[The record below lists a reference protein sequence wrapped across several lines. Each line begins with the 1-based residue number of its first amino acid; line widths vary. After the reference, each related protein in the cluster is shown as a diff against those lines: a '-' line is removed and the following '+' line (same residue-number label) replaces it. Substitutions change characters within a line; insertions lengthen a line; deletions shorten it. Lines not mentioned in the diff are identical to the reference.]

1 MRSFSRKGILVLA
14 LLCVGLLRAEAFQSL
29 SLVQRGLHFDNSI
42 VYSRP
47 TPLVVFAEKEDPFA
61 DTNVVAGDLAIIM
74 NNAFGFDFYVIS
86 RHSTQ
91 GQGVFAWFSNFFMHS
106 QESLNHAAAIS
117 ICWLTACAA
126 VYTYEKEQTDEPQA
140 IKSVDEDDT
149 ELVAAKK
156 AAVTVAAMIPLAAM
170 AYAAGGALY
179 GDPSRFSLGNFG
191 VEVYFNLLFLV
202 AWRVVYWRWKQGIF

>member
-1 MRSFSRKGILVLA
+1 MQYLYIKGILVFAFFFL
-14 LLCVGLLRAEAFQSL
+14 GLRCTESFQSL
-29 SLVQRGLHFDNSI
+29 PHVRHGLHYEKGFVS
-42 VYSRP
+42 SRQSP
-47 TPLVVFAEKEDPFA
+47 VVVFTEKDDPFA
-61 DTNVVAGDLAIIM
+61 DSNVVAGDLAIIM

-86 RHSTQ
+86 RHATQ
-91 GQGVFAWFSNFFMHS
+91 GQGIFAWFSNFFMHS

-117 ICWLTACAA
+117 ICWLTACAT
-126 VYTYEKEQTDEPQA
+126 VHTFERQQSDQPEA
-140 IKSVDEDDT
+140 IKSVDENAT
-149 ELVAAKK
+149 ELVTAKK
-156 AAVTVAAMIPLAAM
+156 AVVTVAAMIPLASL